1 MTEPPTRK
9 KVSNSKTLFNKCLS
23 ITEYIWQGKPDLG
36 RDNNIYVSIHYTKAI
51 FLSRYDAQ
59 CHLLY
64 MMYLKEEKK
73 KDAEEEEDG
82 EDPELKEITISLI
95 IIYYCP
101 WILLIVLDTISFSHT
116 FLLLKKSQCII
127 QSDISFEC
135 QILWTSAA
143 NSWNTK
149 QHNLKPTTMF
159 IKYCRL
165 GLSHILCEKVMLPQ
179 EGKDLTFSKIKS
191 QYQLEHIHLIWKLKC
206 DLRFN

>member
-1 MTEPPTRK
+1 MSLA
-9 KVSNSKTLFNKCLS
+9 V
-23 ITEYIWQGKPDLG
+23 
-36 RDNNIYVSIHYTKAI
+36 
-51 FLSRYDAQ
+51 YDVIKRREQ
-59 CHLLY
+59 ERCR
-64 MMYLKEEKK
+64 
-73 KDAEEEEDG
+73 EEEDG
-82 EDPELKEITISLI
+82 EGPELKEITISLI

-101 WILLIVLDTISFSHT
+101 WVLLIVLDTISFSHT
-116 FLLLKKSQCII
+116 FLLLKKKSMYYSVRGNIW
-127 QSDISFEC
+127 DISFEC

-191 QYQLEHIHLIWKLKC
+191 QYQLEHIHLIWKLRC

>member
-1 MTEPPTRK
+1 MSLAIYDVIKRREQERCRGGGGRWGGSWTQRDYH
-9 KVSNSKTLFNKCLS
+9 LIDYYLLLS
-23 ITEYIWQGKPDLG
+23 L
-36 RDNNIYVSIHYTKAI
+36 NFIYYPRYYFI
-51 FLSRYDAQ
+51 FSHISSL
-59 CHLLY
+59 
-64 MMYLKEEKK
+64 KK
-73 KDAEEEEDG
+73 K
-82 EDPELKEITISLI
+82 SM
-95 IIYYCP
+95 YYSVRGNI
-101 WILLIVLDTISFSHT
+101 W
-116 FLLLKKSQCII
+116 
-127 QSDISFEC
+127 DISFEC

-191 QYQLEHIHLIWKLKC
+191 QYQLEHIHLIRKLKC